1 MITIDLSGKTA
12 LVTGGASGI
21 GLAVVEELARC
32 GATVAVNHLPG
43 DDRAA
48 PALEGLRSQGFR
60 VIPAPGDLA
69 RPDGAQ
75 AVVAAAVE
83 SLGRLDYLINN
94 AGTTGTDVPIDFTD
108 LDAMTDE
115 FWEKMWSTNLVSAF
129 RCSRAAAPA
138 LRASRG
144 AIVNTAS
151 VAGLGMR
158 GSSIAYAASKAALI
172 SVTRSLARAL
182 APDVR
187 VNAVAPGLTVSPMNR
202 DWSEER
208 LQRTRERTLLR
219 RLAQPSDIAE
229 GILFL
234 AASASYITGEVLVID
249 GGSYLT

>member
-1 MITIDLSGKTA
+1 MIAIDLTGKAA

-21 GLAVVEELARC
+21 GLAVVTEFARC
-32 GATVAVNHLPG
+32 GATVAVNHLPD

-48 PALEGLRSQGFR
+48 PELERLRNEGFKL
-60 VIPAPGDLA
+60 ISAPGDLA
-69 RPDGAQ
+69 RPSGAQ
-75 AVVAAAVE
+75 NVVGAAVE

-94 AGTTGTDVPIDFTD
+94 AGTTGTVMPIDFAD

-115 FWEKMWSTNLVSAF
+115 FWEKMVSTNLVSAF

-158 GSSIAYAASKAALI
+158 GSSIAYAASKAGLI

-182 APDVR
+182 APEVR
-187 VNAVAPGLTVSPMNR
+187 VNAVAPGLTISPMNR
-202 DWSEER
+202 DWPEER
-208 LQRTRERTLLR
+208 LRRTLDRTLLR

>member
-1 MITIDLSGKTA
+1 MSS
-12 LVTGGASGI
+12 V
-21 GLAVVEELARC
+21 
-32 GATVAVNHLPG
+32 
-43 DDRAA
+43 
-48 PALEGLRSQGFR
+48 
-60 VIPAPGDLA
+60 
-69 RPDGAQ
+69 RPW
-75 AVVAAAVE
+75 
-83 SLGRLDYLINN
+83 SNLGRLDYLINN
-94 AGTTGTDVPIDFTD
+94 AGTTGTVMPIDFVD

-115 FWEKMWSTNLVSAF
+115 FWEKMVSTNLVSAF

-158 GSSIAYAASKAALI
+158 GSSIAYAASKAGLI

-182 APDVR
+182 APEVR
-187 VNAVAPGLTVSPMNR
+187 VNAVAPGLTISPINR
-202 DWSEER
+202 DWPEER
-208 LQRTRERTLLR
+208 LRRTLDRTLLR